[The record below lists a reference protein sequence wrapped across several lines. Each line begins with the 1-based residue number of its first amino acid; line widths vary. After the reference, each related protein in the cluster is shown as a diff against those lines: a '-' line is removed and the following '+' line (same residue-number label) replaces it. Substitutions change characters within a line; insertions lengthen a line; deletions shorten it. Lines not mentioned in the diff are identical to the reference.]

1 MVFHFH
7 MAWVWKTK
15 GIWWLTGTNHYLLR
29 IWLFVVVRFRISI
42 VPCLSYVFYWVF
54 FFFWTNTLLSFLQV
68 KSNLLQAV
76 QFLLAFR
83 ERMNA
88 GNPDAK
94 AGSTTTEANLQV
106 DPIQVSYRFS
116 IILRILASLKWLML
130 LLIRWENQTKPK
142 RFNKFRKPN

>member
-1 MVFHFH
+1 MSCKMILPVLDY
-7 MAWVWKTK
+7 
-15 GIWWLTGTNHYLLR
+15 GISFPYGLSLENQRNLVAYRYQSLFIAYLIICCCEISNLNCP
-29 IWLFVVVRFRISI
+29 LFILCI
-42 VPCLSYVFYWVF
+42 LLSF

-76 QFLLAFR
+76 QFLLASR

-130 LLIRWENQTKPK
+130 LLIR
-142 RFNKFRKPN
+142 

>member
-1 MVFHFH
+1 MVLN
-7 MAWVWKTK
+7 MSCKMILPVLDY
-15 GIWWLTGTNHYLLR
+15 GISFPYGLSLENQRNLVAYRYQSLFIAYLIICCCEISNLNCP
-29 IWLFVVVRFRISI
+29 LFILCI
-42 VPCLSYVFYWVF
+42 LLSFF

-130 LLIRWENQTKPK
+130 LLIR
-142 RFNKFRKPN
+142 